1 VSRLHPSYLQPAF
14 PAIALDGRL
23 ASAQR
28 PLRSALLAMHH
39 PIGAST
45 GWLPGS
51 RYDWTEM
58 IRRACEVSTFA
69 VELSA
74 LQEGELPGLIAFLE
88 DRPRLPF
95 HYLSVHA
102 PTKGRDASEAKLAA
116 TLAKLP
122 AHVAAVVVHPDQV
135 EDPDA
140 WRVLGHR
147 LVLENMDTRKAR
159 GQTAED
165 LAPLFAELPD
175 AGFCFDIAH
184 ASAVD
189 ESMELAHALLDAY
202 GARLR
207 HVHLSSLRLR
217 AGVRSTHVP
226 LYRRDEH
233 RFAPVLRRCPDVPW
247 ILEAAPPRR

>member
-1 VSRLHPSYLQPAF
+1 MTRAQFLQPPF
-14 PAIALDGRL
+14 PALALSGRL

-51 RYDWTEM
+51 RHDWTEM

-69 VELSA
+69 IELSA
-74 LQEGELPGLIAFLE
+74 LDERELPGLIAFLE

-102 PTKGRDASEAKLAA
+102 PTKGRDASEAELAA
-116 TLAKLP
+116 MLAKLP
-122 AHVAAVVVHPDQV
+122 PHVAAVVVHPDQV
-135 EDPDA
+135 SEPRT
-140 WRVLGHR
+140 WSVLGHR
-147 LVLENMDTRKAR
+147 LVLENMDTRKDR
-159 GQTAED
+159 GQGPDD
-165 LAPLFAELPD
+165 LAPLFEELPL

-189 ESMELAHALLDAY
+189 ESMDLAHALLDAF